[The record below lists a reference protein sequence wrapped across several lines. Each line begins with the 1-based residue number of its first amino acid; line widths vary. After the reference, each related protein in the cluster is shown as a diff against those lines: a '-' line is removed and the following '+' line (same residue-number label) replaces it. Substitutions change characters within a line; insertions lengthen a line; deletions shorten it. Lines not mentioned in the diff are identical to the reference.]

1 MGNND
6 KDQPKNIPSV
16 TLGINIAAGMALFTF
31 TGNWIDKKLG
41 NQHFWILI
49 GIFLGLF
56 YCGYEIWKLIRQ
68 SNNDQKDNTNVQT
81 NNSENE

>member
-1 MGNND
+1 MGS
-6 KDQPKNIPSV
+6 KDSGRSKNIPSV

-31 TGNWIDKKLG
+31 AGNWIDKKLG
-41 NQHFWILI
+41 DQHVWILV

-68 SNNDQKDNTNVQT
+68 SDHDQEENTNK
-81 NNSENE
+81 